1 MFKQSMFFAVL
12 AGMVFSCSM
21 DPASDFSPVD
31 NAVEKR
37 ENGFNLKP
45 FGGEDGL
52 NAKLSG
58 SHYNLNIIGV
68 PKGKTAT
75 MDNDSGHRIFVNLDG
90 ISKIFLSEG
99 ETYEVLD
106 ANGTDTNGASF
117 QLPNPDPDN
126 DGITE
131 FSVWARPLG
140 QPGGSAILT
149 TCAIY
154 QGEEVCSTENSVF
167 VREKGGSKFVNV
179 SKSLLYI
186 YADLDEDG
194 NVERYPLF
202 DDALE
207 GYFWN
212 YDNNGLKLLQLRFYE
227 ESTNVN

>member
-1 MFKQSMFFAVL
+1 MLKKSMIFVVV

-21 DPASDFSPVD
+21 DPASEFSPVD
-31 NAVEKR
+31 NTVEKG
-37 ENGFNLKP
+37 ENGFNLSP
-45 FGGEDGL
+45 LNGADGL
-52 NAKLSG
+52 NARLSG
-58 SHYNLNIIGV
+58 SHYSLNIIGV

-75 MDNDSGHRIFVNLDG
+75 MDNNSGHRIFVNLDG
-90 ISKIFLSEG
+90 NSKIFLSEG
-99 ETYEVLD
+99 DTYEVLD

-140 QPGGSAILT
+140 QPGGNAILT

-194 NVERYPLF
+194 DVERYPLF

-207 GYFWN
+207 GYYWN

-227 ESTNVN
+227 ESTDVN